1 MSKYS
6 NKYITSEEFEVLVG
20 FGSLYEGFVEGVGYA
35 FISSGSVPPPNDV
48 SWPNAPAHI
57 PYTESYTTTFFIQ
70 KVDTSEEM
78 RILSLKHKIAAQNR
92 NLPSNTKDPNTGWV
106 KKEDGSAYW
115 GDKTKLKEG
124 EKFKGKKGYD
134 LEYTYHEDGSKS
146 AFTGFML
153 SDVNVRPDE
162 GEVVAR
168 SVNHSMNTEGVKVVA
183 ITICVPLAIIAAAEA
198 APLLY
203 QGGKN
208 IGTLG
213 MRKLAD
219 YQYWNGNL
227 IEQANIIYY
236 GVGAKLGSQ
245 GVDLIK
251 DALPILYE
259 EVSTEFPGV
268 SPNQVPM
275 QILKSTLD
283 AMNDELIEI
292 YHNEQIRHKEK
303 VRK

>member
-92 NLPSNTKDPNTGWV
+92 NLPSNTEDPNTGWV

-115 GDKTKLKEG
+115 SDKTKLKAG

-183 ITICVPLAIIAAAEA
+183 ITICVPLAIIAAAELGTSQLA
-198 APLLY
+198 LQGYKYMGKAPQHITQWGMKKLY
-203 QGGKN
+203 N
-208 IGTLG
+208 
-213 MRKLAD
+213 
-219 YQYWNGNL
+219 YQYWNGSL
-227 IEQANIIYY
+227 AEQVNVVYY
-236 GVGAKLGSQ
+236 GIGAKLGTQ
-245 GVDLIK
+245 GAKYIN
-251 DALPILYE
+251 DAIPVLFEETGPI
-259 EVSTEFPGV
+259 FPGM
-268 SPNQVPM
+268 NM
-275 QILKSTLD
+275 RQIYLSTLKEI
-283 AMNDELIEI
+283 NDLNSNSTIK
-292 YHNEQIRHKEK
+292 NE
-303 VRK
+303 